1 MGKLLNVLGIS
12 EELQSRLPKS
22 FLMRETFLEGLQ
34 KVYANASDSPR
45 KNQLAYTISSSIRD
59 LLADIKEVETG
70 VPQPKPQ
77 QMPEP
82 TPEPTPERHTP
93 PPTPTPTP
101 TPTPPQRQP
110 TPPQNQPTPP
120 PTPPPPSQTPE
131 KKIPLKVFTYNYYTE
146 DEAFYD
152 ASNNWSI
159 LQDNFSSTFN
169 IKDFVSLNLNL
180 EWKDGLVVLL
190 HLDANDTEFLEE
202 LNAYPDI
209 SQFIYNNWE
218 LFHENVDRNKY
229 SFKDTEKKE
238 EKDSPNSKPE
248 PPQPKNEK
256 KSEPIKLKAFK
267 LFIENKDGGSDI
279 KRGKSWIELSRR
291 FIYKFDKELFQSI
304 YFELVWEDNF
314 GITSRIYS
322 SDGDKDVI
330 DDFDNLT
337 HFGSW
342 VYKYWDKIIRDDK
355 RDKNDYDFTGK
366 PASNIPPPIPSSS
379 QKEKSNNVPAPEPPK
394 KRGRPKK
401 SPESKQPEQK
411 TKAKKDIED
420 IFDIDI
426 NDIEV

>member
-1 MGKLLNVLGIS
+1 MGKLLTVLGIS
-12 EELQSRLPKS
+12 EELQGRLPKGY
-22 FLMRETFLEGLQ
+22 LMRETFLEGLQ

-45 KNQLAYTISSSIRD
+45 RNQLAYTISSSIRD
-59 LLADIKEVETG
+59 LLADIKELETG
-70 VPQPKPQ
+70 VPQPKPK
-77 QMPEP
+77 QMPQP
-82 TPEPTPERHTP
+82 TPEPTPP
-93 PPTPTPTP
+93 QKQPTP
-101 TPTPPQRQP
+101 PTPPQ
-110 TPPQNQPTPP
+110 TPPTPP
-120 PTPPPPSQTPE
+120 PTPSQKQPTPPPPSKTPE
-131 KKIPLKVFTYNYYTE
+131 EKIPLKKFFYNYINYSDDLTVHG
-146 DEAFYD
+146 
-152 ASNNWSI
+152 NTWKK

-169 IKDFVSLNLNL
+169 ITNFKTLILSL
-180 EWKDGLVVLL
+180 EWKDGLNVDLY
-190 HLDANDTEFLEE
+190 LDATDTEFLEE
-202 LNAYPDI
+202 LNAYPDLPE
-209 SQFIYNNWE
+209 FIYNNWE
-218 LFHENVDRNKY
+218 LLQENVDRNKY
-229 SFKDTEKKE
+229 SFNDTEKKE
-238 EKDSPNSKPE
+238 EKDSPKPTPE

-267 LFIENKDGGSDI
+267 LLIENKDGGSDI
-279 KRGKSWIELSRR
+279 KRGKKWIELSRR
-291 FIYKFDKELFQSI
+291 FIDKFDKELFASV

-322 SDGDKDVI
+322 SDKDKDAI
-330 DDFDNLT
+330 EDLDNLI

-411 TKAKKDIED
+411 TKGKKDIDD